1 MDFYHPVS
9 EDVVNDLLRGV
20 DKPARY
26 IGGEVNSVVKQD
38 PVRGRMALCFSDAY
52 EVAESHVGPK
62 ILYRIIN
69 DNRDLAAERVYAM
82 WPDLETKARER
93 GVPIWSLETRRPLRM
108 FDLIGFTLQYEL
120 SYPTML
126 AMLDHGGVT
135 LRADERAED
144 EPFVIG
150 GGAGAY

>member
-52 EVAESHVGPK
+52 EVAESHVGLK

-69 DNRDLAAERVYAM
+69 DTRDLAAERV
-82 WPDLETKARER
+82 
-93 GVPIWSLETRRPLRM
+93 
-108 FDLIGFTLQYEL
+108 
-120 SYPTML
+120 
-126 AMLDHGGVT
+126 
-135 LRADERAED
+135 
-144 EPFVIG
+144 
-150 GGAGAY
+150 